1 MVVKWMVTMMA
12 NTIGAF
18 VAFVGA
24 LFYGWQGNLP
34 MVVAMAACLMYFK
47 E

>member
-1 MVVKWMVTMMA
+1 MSR
-12 NTIGAF
+12 TIGTFTAF
-18 VAFVGA
+18 IGA
-24 LFYGWQGNLP
+24 LFFGWQGNLP